1 MMSERSLGVRLM
13 APWPSKAM
21 QTGIAPSLDTAPTEA
36 FIPYRLAR
44 VAG

>member
-13 APWPSKAM
+13 APWPSKAVQM
-21 QTGIAPSLDTAPTEA
+21 DIAPSLDIAPTEA

-44 VAG
+44 AAG